1 MLYWI
6 CPECGG
12 ECSPAIR
19 ECPAC
24 AGSPEISPASASSAY
39 RKPQV
44 TEEVLALAQNLQ
56 AFGRTPA
63 LATRLAADN
72 GHSAQTATLELPVAR
87 VEPVA
92 PLAVAP
98 VEEKPPCAPAQEI
111 ESLVRPLV
119 ESTVL
124 ASPPESLPEALPEPL
139 APEVLSDAMA
149 LQAEL
154 VLESMAP
161 QNIAEEQ
168 SAISGIVASFQQ
180 QPPVSLLPPASVEV
194 AAPAPVCIQWM
205 RMPKPHILPVPPK
218 DLNHRDSLA
227 GLQTPPLAGPCVP
240 QALRSLTEQH
250 GLVHAKA
257 RKKASLPAWTVSFVI
272 ALTLFLGVGSLLQ
285 YLGANR
291 EAKAAASTAPPSDQS
306 GSALPTTM
314 QPASKLVEV
323 TGLRI
328 AAGSNRRPQLEFIVV
343 NHSATAL
350 SDIGLQIAVRSASSN
365 AGNAGTAP
373 LFRVST
379 TVASLGPYQSRE
391 FRAELDPEVHATD
404 VPDWQSLRAD
414 VRITQ

>member
-24 AGSPEISPASASSAY
+24 AGTSAISPASDGPAQ
-39 RKPQV
+39 RKPLV
-44 TEEVLALAQNLQ
+44 TEQVLALVESVQ
-56 AFGRTPA
+56 AADRTHA
-63 LATRLAADN
+63 VANGLSSDN
-72 GHSAQTATLELPVAR
+72 GHLAQIATLELPEAAT
-87 VEPVA
+87 EEA
-92 PLAVAP
+92 PIV
-98 VEEKPPCAPAQEI
+98 PPKEAI
-111 ESLVRPLV
+111 ESLVRPLI
-119 ESTVL
+119 ESTNL
-124 ASPPESLPEALPEPL
+124 APTPEPLPEPL
-139 APEVLSDAMA
+139 APEALSEAMA

-154 VLESMAP
+154 VLDSMA
-161 QNIAEEQ
+161 QQSIAEQ

-180 QPPVSLLPPASVEV
+180 KPKTSLLPPASKDV
-194 AAPAPVCIQWM
+194 APPAPLCIQWM
-205 RMPKPHILPVPPK
+205 RIPKPHISPVPPK
-218 DLNHRDSLA
+218 DLNHSDLLS

-240 QALRSLTEQH
+240 QELRSLTEQRGPAPH
-250 GLVHAKA
+250 QA
-257 RKKASLPAWTVSFVI
+257 RKKAGLPAWTVSFLV

-291 EAKAAASTAPPSDQS
+291 DAKAAAATAQPSGQS
-306 GSALPTTM
+306 ISAVPTGE

-328 AAGSNRRPQLEFIVV
+328 AAGSNHRPQLEFIVV
-343 NHSATAL
+343 NHSGTAL
-350 SDIGLQIAVRSASSN
+350 SDIGLQIAVRSASST
-365 AGNAGTAP
+365 AGVAP

>member
-72 GHSAQTATLELPVAR
+72 GHSAQTATLELPVAP

-92 PLAVAP
+92 QVALAPVEEVPVAVVP
-98 VEEKPPCAPAQEI
+98 VEEKPPCAPAQEAI

-119 ESTVL
+119 ESTIL
-124 ASPPESLPEALPEPL
+124 APPPEPLPEALLEPL
-139 APEVLSDAMA
+139 APEVLSEAMA

-161 QNIAEEQ
+161 PNIAEEQ
-168 SAISGIVASFQQ
+168 FAISGIVASYQK
-180 QPPVSLLPPASVEV
+180 QPTVRLLPPDSVED
-194 AAPAPVCIQWM
+194 AAPAQVFIQWM
-205 RMPKPHILPVPPK
+205 RMPKPHILHVPQK
-218 DLNHRDSLA
+218 NLNHQDSLS
-227 GLQTPPLAGPCVP
+227 GPQKPPLAGPCVP
-240 QALRSLTEQH
+240 EALRSLTEQH

-257 RKKASLPAWTVSFVI
+257 RKKAGLPAWTVSFVI

-291 EAKAAASTAPPSDQS
+291 EAKAAASTTPPSDAS
-306 GSALPTTM
+306 GSAVPAIV

-328 AAGSNRRPQLEFIVV
+328 AVNANRRPQLEFIVV

-350 SDIGLQIAVRSASSN
+350 SGHRASNRRTRSASSN

-373 LFRVST
+373 LFRVAT
-379 TVASLGPYQSRE
+379 TIASLGPYQSRE
-391 FRAELDPEVHATD
+391 FRAELDPGSSRH
-404 VPDWQSLRAD
+404 
-414 VRITQ
+414 

>member
-24 AGSPEISPASASSAY
+24 AGTPAISPASTSPAQ
-39 RKPQV
+39 RKPVV
-44 TEEVLALAQNLQ
+44 TEQVLALAQNFQ
-56 AFGRTPA
+56 PA
-63 LATRLAADN
+63 PIHAVANRLITDN
-72 GHSAQTATLELPVAR
+72 GHSVTAATLELPETPA
-87 VEPVA
+87 PQTVA
-92 PLAVAP
+92 PPTLAEDEP
-98 VEEKPPCAPAQEI
+98 CTPPKEAI
-111 ESLVRPLV
+111 ESLVRPLI
-119 ESTVL
+119 ESTTL
-124 ASPPESLPEALPEPL
+124 APPPEPAPEPL

-154 VLESMAP
+154 VLDSMA
-161 QNIAEEQ
+161 QQSIAEQ
-168 SAISGIVASFQQ
+168 SAIRGIVASFQQ
-180 QPPVSLLPPASVEV
+180 QPKTSLLPPASEDVV
-194 AAPAPVCIQWM
+194 APAPVCIQWM
-205 RMPKPHILPVPPK
+205 RIPRPHISPVPPR
-218 DLNHRDSLA
+218 DLNQRDLLS
-227 GLQTPPLAGPCVP
+227 GIQTPPLAGPCVP
-240 QALRSLTEQH
+240 LELRSLTEQRGPAPH
-250 GLVHAKA
+250 QAP
-257 RKKASLPAWTVSFVI
+257 KKAGLPAWTVSFLV

-291 EAKAAASTAPPSDQS
+291 DAKAAAASAPPSGQS
-306 GSALPTTM
+306 VSTVASGE

-328 AAGSNRRPQLEFIVV
+328 AAGSNHRPQLEFIVV
-343 NHSATAL
+343 NHSGTAL
-350 SDIGLQIAVRSASSN
+350 SDIGLQIAVRSASST
-365 AGNAGTAP
+365 AGVAP